1 MESREEQLKRLA
13 SRKKALDTIKGF
25 RQTIKKGKYFGEKE
39 DELELDFDNLM
50 EADEANEDDS
60 KKNKKEAKESEETED
75 ENKDEYKKTT
85 PKFTSGSTDPTA
97 NALNNMQTMS
107 KLTDN
112 PYAQTGAALLGVMQA
127 EQARKEANRKLEAEA
142 KEAEADRRS
151 NMAKIYSKMATSM
164 KGMLS

>member
-1 MESREEQLKRLA
+1 MKM
-13 SRKKALDTIKGF
+13 TV
-25 RQTIKKGKYFGEKE
+25 
-39 DELELDFDNLM
+39 
-50 EADEANEDDS
+50 
-60 KKNKKEAKESEETED
+60 KKNKKESKESEDTED
-75 ENKDEYKKTT
+75 ENKDKEIT
-85 PKFTSGSTDPTA
+85 PKFKSDSTDPTA

>member
-60 KKNKKEAKESEETED
+60 KKNKKESKESEDTED
-75 ENKDEYKKTT
+75 ENKDKEIT
-85 PKFTSGSTDPTA
+85 PKFKSDSTDPTA

-142 KEAEADRRS
+142 K
-151 NMAKIYSKMATSM
+151 
-164 KGMLS
+164 

>member
-60 KKNKKEAKESEETED
+60 KKNKKESKESEDTED
-75 ENKDEYKKTT
+75 ENKDKEIN
-85 PKFTSGSTDPTA
+85 PKFKSDSNDPTA